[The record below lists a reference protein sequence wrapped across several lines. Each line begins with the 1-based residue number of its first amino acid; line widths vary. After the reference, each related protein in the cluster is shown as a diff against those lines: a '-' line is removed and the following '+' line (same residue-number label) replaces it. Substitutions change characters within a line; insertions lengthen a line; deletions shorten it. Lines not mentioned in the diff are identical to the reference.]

1 MYMQLRELISG
12 MRRWWQSWRQANSS
26 LSELVCCG
34 EYEAERMAHDL
45 GLPVSE
51 LRKLAEHG
59 PKAADQLTRRLAAFD
74 LDRDEIASAVPR
86 TLQDLQRVCTMCESH
101 RQCARDLRRD
111 PADRAWEDYCPN
123 VAVLK
128 MLNALPWVARS
139 EWQYTALTDNEMNDA
154 SGMRLCG
161 ASRSVDLSLWHQ
173 SLANSRA
180 NNKVISFQAWLAA
193 ATLLGAPAKAQN
205 YPWCSIL

>member
-1 MYMQLRELISG
+1 MYVQPRELISG

-59 PKAADQLTRRLAAFD
+59 PEAADLLTRRMAELN
-74 LDRDEIASAVPR
+74 LDRNEVAAAVPR
-86 TLQDLQRVCTMCESH
+86 TLQDLQLVCTMCEKH
-101 RQCARDLRRD
+101 RQCARDLERD
-111 PADRAWEDYCPN
+111 PADQVWEDYCPN

-139 EWQYTALTDNEMNDA
+139 EW
-154 SGMRLCG
+154 
-161 ASRSVDLSLWHQ
+161 
-173 SLANSRA
+173 
-180 NNKVISFQAWLAA
+180 
-193 ATLLGAPAKAQN
+193 
-205 YPWCSIL
+205 